1 MSIPCQNDIVLCF
14 IGFSGFVCLR
24 EAANPSTPRGPPSS
38 TNPNSL
44 VQAYKDRPQQLQQPP
59 LQLIEHE
66 LPNQQLPQ
74 QQQSQQS
81 QQLQQQPLYPVP
93 SALPPPPTTS
103 RMGSPTTAALP
114 SPFQL
119 LHSTAAAGPLL
130 NSLPSSIIANTLQHQ
145 QPQQQ
150 LQQLQQ
156 QPSHVSFQKQ
166 LPPFANFSIGGATQ
180 PPPPTSSLQQQH
192 QLHQQQQLPLQPP
205 QQQHLSVYASAASPL
220 RQQRATSFFAAQTL
234 AALPPLSSN
243 SSSSSSSSSKLT
255 VDDIKKELQRRG
267 VECPESIWRDPQ
279 PEEVQGLLS
288 VALELILG
296 STIQRL
302 RVEEITGEVKRS
314 GLSAWSFVAACTWL
328 SLAFS
333 FARIDSRPFLT
344 LDGRTHLRGIGN
356 LRWFRQCQKLAKSV
370 LGIADFNR
378 SHVFS
383 PTPQTVWRLGA
394 ALCNFLRVRDA
405 VHAEA
410 GPLAEALDKA
420 QAANVKA
427 EEDLRVTEQQLVH
440 LTAGRDAQQQHAAQL
455 RKQRQLLTTAV
466 SSLEVELT
474 SVQDKRDLQEKQQQ
488 RMQQEVREAMQ
499 ELSRLHQ
506 QREDLMDQIVHS
518 PNKLKQKRLELQEE
532 QRRQDVR
539 LADVSLQRRQQ
550 QLLQQQVARALKKAL
565 KAERLL
571 EAHKTSHLQPCVA
584 ARQELRANEKTQ
596 KELLQRRQ
604 QLQQQLQQLQLDYQ
618 QQQQQLLREE
628 QHGSEEIKNLRDR
641 VHAAKQEAEAFYV
654 ALPAQQETLRLL
666 QQQVVELEAAL
677 KRGRRRHAD
686 LLVAVKAA
694 EEDILRAFRTYVAQ
708 LDACR
713 LSLPASAALGLGSTN
728 RDSQEN
734 EAPLNSQ
741 QQQQQ
746 KQQQEMDEEQF
757 HSGEEEL
764 PQASQMLPAEELR
777 PQQLASVCM
786 QPQRSHQH

>member
-1 MSIPCQNDIVLCF
+1 MGV
-14 IGFSGFVCLR
+14 
-24 EAANPSTPRGPPSS
+24 PPQQQQ
-38 TNPNSL
+38 PL
-44 VQAYKDRPQQLQQPP
+44 LQQLQQPP

-66 LPNQQLPQ
+66 LPNQQLAQQEPLQQLQ
-74 QQQSQQS
+74 QQQLQQ
-81 QQLQQQPLYPVP
+81 QQQQQQPLYPVP
-93 SALPPPPTTS
+93 SALPPPPAAS
-103 RMGSPTTAALP
+103 RMGSPTTAAPP
-114 SPFQL
+114 SPFQH
-119 LHSTAAAGPLL
+119 LHSTAAAGSLL
-130 NSLPSSIIANTLQHQ
+130 NSLPPSIAASTLQQ
-145 QPQQQ
+145 QQQQ
-150 LQQLQQ
+150 LLQQQLLQ
-156 QPSHVSFQKQ
+156 QPSHVSVQKQ
-166 LPPFANFSIGGATQ
+166 LSPFANFSIGGAAQ
-180 PPPPTSSLQQQH
+180 PPLPTASLQQQLQQQQH
-192 QLHQQQQLPLQPP
+192 QLHQQQQHLQQQLPLQQP
-205 QQQHLSVYASAASPL
+205 QQQHLSVYGSIASPL
-220 RQQRATSFFAAQTL
+220 RQQRATSFFAAETL
-234 AALPPLSSN
+234 ASLPPLSGN
-243 SSSSSSSSSKLT
+243 SSSIISNSSSSSKLT
-255 VDDIKKELQRRG
+255 VEDIKKELQRRG

-279 PEEVQGLLS
+279 PEEVQGLFS

-302 RVEEITGEVKRS
+302 RVEEITGEVKLPLLHLSVSDRKGVARPPVDTLQRS
-314 GLSAWSFVAACTWL
+314 GLCAC
-328 SLAFS
+328 SLLQA
-333 FARIDSRPFLT
+333 ARISHCFVSFECIDYSRPFLT

-356 LRWFRQCQKLAKSV
+356 LRWFRQCQKLAKNV

-410 GPLAEALDKA
+410 GPLAEALEKA

-455 RKQRQLLTTAV
+455 RKQRQFLTASV
-466 SSLEVELT
+466 SSLEVELAGA
-474 SVQDKRDLQEKQQQ
+474 QDKRDLQEKQQQ
-488 RMQQEVREAMQ
+488 RMQQELREAMQ

-518 PNKLKQKRLELQEE
+518 PNKEE
-532 QRRQDVR
+532 QRRQDAR

-571 EAHKTSHLQPCVA
+571 DTHKASHLQPCVA

-604 QLQQQLQQLQLDYQ
+604 QLQQQLQQQQQDYQ

-628 QHGSEEIKNLRDR
+628 QQGSEEIKNSRDR

-654 ALPAQQETLRLL
+654 ALPSQQETLRLL
-666 QQQVVELEAAL
+666 QQQVLELEAAI

-686 LLVAVKAA
+686 LLVALKTA
-694 EEDILRAFRTYVAQ
+694 EDDVLRAFRTYVAD

-713 LSLPASAALGLGSTN
+713 RSPPASAPLGLGFTT

-734 EAPLNSQ
+734 EAPPNSQ

-746 KQQQEMDEEQF
+746 QQKQHQEQKVQQQQQQQLRMDEKQF
-757 HSGEEEL
+757 HSGEEE
-764 PQASQMLPAEELR
+764 PQQASEMLPSRGAA
-777 PQQLASVCM
+777 ASAA
-786 QPQRSHQH
+786 R